1 MLTASTNG
9 EHPPSIQPCPHPL
22 VVSLHPKK
30 KEEEN
35 TRERKAGKSI
45 SKHPWRKPT
54 ATLVVWTVPPFHPKL
69 VEVYNELSSKG
80 GKFEVVF
87 ISSDEDEDSF
97 STYFSNMPWLA
108 IPFSDSQTRDNLSD
122 LFDVVGIPCLVILDE
137 NGRILTNKGVSIVKD
152 YGSEAYP
159 FTPERMEKMKEEE
172 EYARENQTL
181 QRVLVSSSRDFV
193 ISNNGNKVPVAELE
207 GKIVGLYF
215 SISSFG
221 SRREFTLQLAE
232 MYKKLQEK
240 GESFEVVLISLD
252 DDKSSYDQGL
262 SAMPWLA
269 VPFKDRIIDR
279 LVRYFELETVP
290 TLVIIGSDGRPFMPM
305 LRSLWKRPELFR
317 RLLFKDAVVSSSFG
331 DERKKSLSRTFK
343 IYGIP
348 SLVAIGPTGK
358 TITKEA
364 KELVSIHGA
373 NAYPFTKERIEE
385 LEEQIQEMA
394 KGWPEKLK
402 HSLHEEHELV
412 VTRRA
417 AYVCDACEEEGTW
430 WSFYCDKCDFDLH
443 PKCALN
449 EDGAKEGY
457 VCDGDVCYKP

>member
-1 MLTASTNG
+1 MPTAFTNG
-9 EHPPSIQPCPHPL
+9 EHPPEHREASMAEADKGGDGDGGVATHDLKSLLAADGRDFLVRNNGDQVNISSLDGKIVGLYFSASWCGPCHRF
-22 VVSLHPKK
+22 
-30 KEEEN
+30 
-35 TRERKAGKSI
+35 T
-45 SKHPWRKPT
+45 
-54 ATLVVWTVPPFHPKL
+54 PKL

-252 DDKSSYDQGL
+252 DDKSSYDQGF

-290 TLVIIGSDGRPFMPM
+290 TLVIIGSDGKT
-305 LRSLWKRPELFR
+305 LHANAAEL
-317 RLLFKDAVVSSSFG
+317 V
-331 DERKKSLSRTFK
+331 EE
-343 IYGIP
+343 YGID
-348 SLVAIGPTGK
+348 
-358 TITKEA
+358 
-364 KELVSIHGA
+364 
-373 NAYPFTKERIEE
+373 AYPFS
-385 LEEQIQEMA
+385 
-394 KGWPEKLK
+394 PEKLGRLSKKRRQRWK
-402 HSLHEEHELV
+402 HKLWSHYLFLGRKIMSLGRTVSRCLS
-412 VTRRA
+412 R
-417 AYVCDACEEEGTW
+417 
-430 WSFYCDKCDFDLH
+430 SS
-443 PKCALN
+443 
-449 EDGAKEGY
+449 
-457 VCDGDVCYKP
+457 